1 MDFPQHLADF
11 INIRSKT
18 SDIFNVITYTIKASK
33 GKTDDDIYGLYPELI
48 ELIPR
53 AFSRVYHNGELIT
66 TLRGI
71 NKFGGTSEIDEDDA
85 AESSKVDA
93 PNLNTLN
100 PVVEQ
105 WAKDDVMKVSFQ
117 KKENGK
123 FACFQLFNYN
133 NITYLFGGSKN
144 VHMIY
149 KITDT
154 ITGDEL
160 QHEIMRKIKTYIDI
174 AGHTNIAHNKT
185 YTAEYVDGKHLE
197 YTNAP
202 YLVFFTDDLPRV
214 FPTVSYLLPDI
225 ARMPTNDEMRT
236 IRDMAG
242 IEGCVILYTNTATG
256 QVIRQKH
263 KTKWYVIWRSFR
275 EIIKSKKDN
284 YDMKN
289 MYKLLL
295 NRLQARSDMYL
306 HLTPEELEYWKTTAL
321 QFLKWL
327 KTSTYKYVD
336 VGPFSNI
343 GLAKIL
349 HEFTNNS
356 FALDAAL
363 DAPLD
368 NDVAPAVSKPA
379 LIEYSLSARQFGLSV
394 VIKGPPDLTQYYP
407 SDNPF
412 RAVILTLNKHDAKK
426 ESIPMYYGLF
436 PKTTD
441 IDKIMADMELSSFT
455 KTPFHI
461 TVHYV
466 GGSAKLNLAPDAGH
480 LGNKSLIKIIGY
492 SVNIAGSCLLTKHS
506 VLAGNH
512 ITIDVND
519 GFKPAHVGTEITLQN
534 SVIFENPI
542 EIEAMYLP
550 MYA

>member
-18 SDIFNVITYTIKASK
+18 SDIFNVITYTIKAPK
-33 GKTDDDIYGLYPELI
+33 GRTDDDIYGLYPELI

-53 AFSRVYHNGELIT
+53 AFSRVYHNGELIA

-71 NKFGGTSEIDEDDA
+71 NKFGGTSEIDEDDTT
-85 AESSKVDA
+85 EMPKDET
-93 PNLNTLN
+93 PNLNALN
-100 PVVEQ
+100 PIVEQ
-105 WAKDDVMKVSFQ
+105 WSKDNVLKVSFQ

-144 VHMIY
+144 VHLIY

-160 QHEIMRKIKTYIDI
+160 QHDIMSRIKTYVDI
-174 AGHTNIAHNKT
+174 AGHTNIALNKT
-185 YTAEYVDGKHLE
+185 YVAEYVDGKHLE
-197 YTNAP
+197 YTSTP
-202 YLVFFTDDLPRV
+202 YLVFFDNSLPRV
-214 FPTVSYLLPDI
+214 FPTVSYLLSDI
-225 ARMPTNDEMRT
+225 YRMPTNDELRL

-242 IEGCVILYTNTATG
+242 IEGCVILYENTTTG

-284 YDMKN
+284 YKLKD

-295 NRLQARSDMYL
+295 NRIQTRSDMYL
-306 HLTPEELEYWKTTAL
+306 HLSPEEIEYWKTTAL
-321 QFLKWL
+321 QFLNWF
-327 KTSTYKYVD
+327 KTTTYKFVD
-336 VGPFSNI
+336 VGPFSEI

-349 HEFTNNS
+349 YEFTNNTTPVS
-356 FALDAAL
+356 NL
-363 DAPLD
+363 PLLN
-368 NDVAPAVSKPA
+368 NDTPPAILKPI
-379 LIEYSLSARQFGLSV
+379 LLEYSAAARQFGLSV
-394 VIKGPPDLTQYYP
+394 VIKGPPDLTQHYP
-407 SDNPF
+407 SDDPF
-412 RAVILTLNKHDAKK
+412 RAVIMTLNKHDAKK
-426 ESIPMYYGLF
+426 ESLPMYYGLF
-436 PKTTD
+436 PKTAD
-441 IDKIMADMELSSFT
+441 IDKVMVDMELTSTT

-466 GGSAKLNLAPDAGH
+466 GGSAKLNSAPSPEQ
-480 LGNKSLIKIIGY
+480 LGVKSIIKIIGY
-492 SVNIAGSCLLTKHS
+492 SNNIAGSCLLTKHD
-506 VLAGNH
+506 VLPGNH
-512 ITIDVND
+512 ITINVND

-534 SVIFENPI
+534 SIMFEVPI
-542 EIEAMYLP
+542 ELEAVYLP